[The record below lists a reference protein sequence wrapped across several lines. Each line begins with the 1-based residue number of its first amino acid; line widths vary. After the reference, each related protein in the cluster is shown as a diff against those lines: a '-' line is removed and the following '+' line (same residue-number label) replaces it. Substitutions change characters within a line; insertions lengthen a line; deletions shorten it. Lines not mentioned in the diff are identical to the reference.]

1 MATLKH
7 IASKNAD
14 YGAAERYLTFEHD
27 EFTGKEVRDADGHL
41 IPRAEY
47 RMDTVLCGEE
57 DFAIACMK
65 ANLRFR
71 KNDHKGDVKSHHYIL
86 SFDPRD
92 AADNGLTVD
101 RAQALGLQFCKDHF
115 PGHQAIV
122 VTHPDGHNHSGN
134 IHTHIV
140 INSLRIEDVPRM
152 PYMDRACDTKV
163 GMKHRVTAAFF
174 RFLRSEVMELCQREG
189 LYQIDLLSGSKA
201 RITEKEHWVQRRAE
215 QKSEEAQ
222 SGSASNPPTKFE
234 TDKEKLRNILRAVLA
249 DAQSM
254 DDFIQQ
260 LLQMG
265 VTVKESRGRF
275 SYLTADRNKPITS
288 RKLGDNFS
296 KEVILAQIKTNV
308 DSKLKTPILKSPT
321 KEQPSIS
328 SSPRQG
334 KPASQNPCKPQTI
347 QQRIAANQKISRM
360 VNLEKKREEGKD
372 EGYIN
377 WGKSFNL
384 KQQAKTLSYFN
395 EHGFTTPEEMDAAYR
410 AATSQRLDLAQQLN
424 ALDQRIREKKEL
436 QKHLRSYRT
445 GKEIYAEYQSIRN
458 EKKRNAFYEQHRSS
472 IVLTKAAVTF
482 FKKQNMTKLPSDKK
496 VQDEIEALI
505 QEKNTL
511 YQEYRTAKE
520 KEQELRTV
528 TLNMRQMLGRTQE
541 PPARKQPGKNNP
553 TYQ

>member
-1 MATLKH
+1 MATLNH

-92 AADNGLTVD
+92 AADNGLTMD
-101 RAQALGLQFCKDHF
+101 QAQVLGLQFCRDHF

-140 INSLRIEDVPRM
+140 INSLRIEDIPRM
-152 PYMDRACDTKV
+152 PYMDRACDTKA
-163 GMKHRVTAAFF
+163 GMKHRVTAPFF
-174 RFLRSEVMELCQREG
+174 RYLRSEVMELCQREG
-189 LYQIDLLSGSKA
+189 LYQIDLLSGSKN

-215 QKSEEAQ
+215 QKAETTDAVSSQ
-222 SGSASNPPTKFE
+222 PQTKYE
-234 TDKEKLRNILRAVLA
+234 TDKEKLRNTIRAILA

-254 DDFIQQ
+254 DDFNQR

-275 SYLTADRNKPITS
+275 SYLTADRTKPITS
-288 RKLGDNFS
+288 RKLGDDFS
-296 KEVILAQIKTNV
+296 KEAILARIKANV
-308 DSKLKTPILKSPT
+308 ERNQESPILQSPI

-328 SSPRQG
+328 PFPHQSKTTSP
-334 KPASQNPCKPQTI
+334 KSHKPQTI
-347 QQRIAANQKISRM
+347 QQRIAADQKISRM
-360 VNLEKKREEGKD
+360 VDLEKKREEGKG

-395 EHGFTTPEEMDAAYR
+395 KHGFSSPEALEAAYQ
-410 AATSQRLDLAQQLN
+410 AVAGLRLDLSHQLN
-424 ALDQRIREKKEL
+424 ALDQQIREKKDL
-436 QKHLRSYRT
+436 QNHLQSYRK
-445 GKEIYAEYQSIRN
+445 GKEIYTEYQSFRN
-458 EKKRNAFYEQHRSS
+458 EKKRNAYYEQHRTS
-472 IVLTKAAVTF
+472 IVLTEAAIAF
-482 FKKQNMTKLPSDKK
+482 FQKQNMTKLPSNKK

-505 QEKNTL
+505 QEKNAL
-511 YQEYRTAKE
+511 YQEYRAAKE

-528 TLNMRQMLGRTQE
+528 TLNMQQMLGHTQAH
-541 PPARKQPGKNNP
+541 PARKQPGKNNP

>member
-41 IPRAEY
+41 VPRSDY
-47 RMDTVLCGEE
+47 RMDTVLCGGE
-57 DFAIACMK
+57 DFAIASMK

-92 AADNGLTVD
+92 ATDNGLTVD

-152 PYMDRACDTKV
+152 PYMDRACDTKA
-163 GMKHRVTAAFF
+163 GMKHRVTAPFF
-174 RFLRSEVMELCQREG
+174 RYLRSEVMELCQREG
-189 LYQIDLLSGSKA
+189 LYQIDLLSGSKN

-215 QKSEEAQ
+215 QKAESTDA
-222 SGSASNPPTKFE
+222 ASSQPKTKFE
-234 TDKEKLRNILRAVLA
+234 TDKEKLRNTIRVILA
-249 DAQSM
+249 DAQSIVV
-254 DDFIQQ
+254 FIQR

-275 SYLTADRNKPITS
+275 SYLTADRTKPITS
-288 RKLGDNFS
+288 RKLGDDFS
-296 KEVILAQIKTNV
+296 KEAILARIKANTER
-308 DSKLKTPILKSPT
+308 KRGLPTKQTPI
-321 KEQPSIS
+321 KEQPSVS
-328 SSPRQG
+328 SSPCQG
-334 KPASQNPCKPQTI
+334 KPSSQNSRKPQTI
-347 QQRIAANQKISRM
+347 QQRIAADQKISRM
-360 VNLEKKREEGKD
+360 IDLEKKREEGKG

-384 KQQAKTLSYFN
+384 KQQAKTWSYFN
-395 EHGFTTPEEMDAAYR
+395 AHGFSSPDEMEAAYQ
-410 AATSQRLDLAQQLN
+410 AAAGLRLDLSHRLN
-424 ALDQRIREKKEL
+424 ALDQQIREKKDL
-436 QKHLRSYRT
+436 QNHLRSYRK
-445 GKEIYAEYQSIRN
+445 GKEIYTEYQSIRN
-458 EKKRNAFYEQHRSS
+458 EKKRNAYYEQHRTS
-472 IVLTKAAVTF
+472 ITLTEAAIAL

-511 YQEYRTAKE
+511 YQEYQVAKE

-528 TLNMRQMLGRTQE
+528 TLNMQQMLGHTQAH
-541 PPARKQPGKNNP
+541 PARKQPGKNNP
-553 TYQ
+553 TY

>member
-92 AADNGLTVD
+92 ATDNGLTVD
-101 RAQALGLQFCKDHF
+101 RAQALGLEFCKKNF

-140 INSLRIEDVPRM
+140 INSLRIEDVPQM
-152 PYMDRACDTKV
+152 PYMDRTCDTKA
-163 GMKHRVTAAFF
+163 GMKHRVTAPFF
-174 RFLRSEVMELCQREG
+174 RYLRSEVMELCQREG
-189 LYQIDLLSGSKA
+189 LYQIDLLSGSKN

-215 QKSEEAQ
+215 QKPESTDA
-222 SGSASNPPTKFE
+222 ASSQPQTKFE
-234 TDKEKLRNILRAVLA
+234 TDKEKLRNTIRAILA

-254 DDFIQQ
+254 DDFIQR

-275 SYLTADRNKPITS
+275 SYLMADRTKPITS
-288 RKLGDNFS
+288 RKLGDDFS
-296 KEVILAQIKTNV
+296 KEAVIARIKVNV
-308 DSKLKTPILKSPT
+308 ERKRESPILQSPI

-328 SSPRQG
+328 PFTHQSKTTSP
-334 KPASQNPCKPQTI
+334 KPRKPQKI
-347 QQRIAANQKISRM
+347 QQRIAADQKISRM
-360 VNLEKKREEGKD
+360 IDLEKKREEGKG

-384 KQQAKTLSYFN
+384 KQQAKTWSYFN
-395 EHGFTTPEEMDAAYR
+395 KHGFSSPDEMEAAYQ
-410 AATSQRLDLAQQLN
+410 AAAGLRLDLSHRLN
-424 ALDQRIREKKEL
+424 ALDQQIRGKKDL
-436 QKHLRSYRT
+436 QNHLQSYRK
-445 GKEIYAEYQSIRN
+445 GKEIYTEYQSIRN
-458 EKKRNAFYEQHRSS
+458 EKKRNAYYEQHRTG
-472 IVLTKAAVTF
+472 IVLTEAAIAF

-505 QEKNTL
+505 QEKNAL
-511 YQEYRTAKE
+511 YQEYRAAKE

-528 TLNMRQMLGRTQE
+528 TLNMQQMLGHSQAH
-541 PPARKQPGKNNP
+541 PARKQPAKNNP